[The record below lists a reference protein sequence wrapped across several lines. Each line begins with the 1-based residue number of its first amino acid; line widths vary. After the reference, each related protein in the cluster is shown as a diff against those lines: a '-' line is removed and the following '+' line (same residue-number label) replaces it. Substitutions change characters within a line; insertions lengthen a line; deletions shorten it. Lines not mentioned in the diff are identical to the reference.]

1 MTRSLTA
8 RNTRVASATRRK
20 STSAESATAKSLS
33 ADIAPAIELL
43 KKLATYELEAGV
55 DRFMLDLGEN
65 KDSLNGVQ
73 HHVLTDLVEFTQR
86 RTIEKFEARV
96 ALQRL
101 KHLFPRLVGGQ

>member
-8 RNTRVASATRRK
+8 RNSRVAPAAQRK
-20 STSAESATAKSLS
+20 SASEKSPSAKSLS

-43 KKLATYELEAGV
+43 KKLAAYELEAGV

-65 KDSLNGVQ
+65 KDSLDDTQ
-73 HHVLTDLVEFTQR
+73 HDVLTDLVEFTQR

-101 KHLFPRLVGGQ
+101 KRLFPRLVGGQ